1 MKTYYFI
8 NDDINPDTIYGSAY
22 PYCMEQSEVDQLSRE
37 WGVDLYEQMHEAT
50 ESEIAEYGVCE
61 D

>member
-8 NDDINPDTIYGSAY
+8 NDNVNPDTIYGSAY
-22 PYCMEQSEVDQLSRE
+22 PYCMEQAEVDQLSRE

-50 ESEIAEYGVCE
+50 EAEIAEYGVCE

>member
-22 PYCMEQSEVDQLSRE
+22 PYCMERSEVDQLSRE
-37 WGVDLYEQMHEAT
+37 WDVDLYEQMHEAT

-61 D
+61 N